1 MLLLVLLLVL
11 LLLLLTLLHRAPEVV
26 NILSGSKRNRAE
38 VEAEVVEEAEEMEEE
53 EEEEEEKEFETLERD
68 TSSCCIK
75 RWSSR

>member
-53 EEEEEEKEFETLERD
+53 EEEEKEFETLERD